1 MTMAYTIEHYP
12 TRLIDVWTLADGRRV
27 TVRPVLPQDAALEQ
41 ALVRALSPAARHQRF
56 FVPIR
61 ELPEDWLR
69 ELTQIDYRRHQA
81 LIAEC
86 FAGDEALPAAEA
98 RYIVDADGDEA
109 EFAVVVADD
118 WQRLGL
124 ARRLIGSLIAQAT
137 RSGLKRLRGDVLAT
151 NRPMLELAQGL
162 GFRARRH
169 PDGGAQV
176 LHIVRDL
183 AAPVP
188 LAPRAAGMRASPTAP
203 AAPAAA

>member
-1 MTMAYTIEHYP
+1 MAYTIEHYP

-41 ALVRALSPAARHQRF
+41 ALVRALSPAARYQRF
-56 FVPIR
+56 FAPIR
-61 ELPEDWLR
+61 ELPEGWLR

-86 FAGDEALPAAEA
+86 FEGDEALPVAEA
-98 RYIVDADGDEA
+98 RYVVDADGDEA

-124 ARRLIGSLIAQAT
+124 ARRLLGSLIAQAA
-137 RSGLKRLRGDVLAT
+137 RSGLERLRGDVLAT
-151 NRPMLELAQGL
+151 NRAMLDLAHGL

-176 LHIVRDL
+176 LRIVLDL
-183 AAPVP
+183 PPRVP
-188 LAPRAAGMRASPTAP
+188 LERPGAVGRPRTAP
-203 AAPAAA
+203 EPVTGH